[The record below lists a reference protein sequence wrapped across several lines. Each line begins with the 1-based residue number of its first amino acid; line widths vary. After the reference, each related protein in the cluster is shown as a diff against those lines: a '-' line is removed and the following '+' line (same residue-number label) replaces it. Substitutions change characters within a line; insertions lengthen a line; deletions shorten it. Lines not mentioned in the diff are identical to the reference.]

1 MARKQI
7 YEELEQRVRSLV
19 PGDHLC
25 CIYETG
31 EELQTWLTPFIRQ
44 GLEHDEK
51 VIYILDARAAEE
63 VLNYLLDD
71 GVKTES
77 YLERGQLII
86 LTVDETYMRE
96 GIFDP
101 DNMIAFLRDQTKQAL
116 NEGYAALR
124 VTGEM
129 TWGLKRVAG
138 SERLIEY
145 EAKLNEFFPS
155 SKCLAF
161 CQYDKRR
168 FAPEILLDVLTT
180 HSIAVIGREMFDNFY
195 YMPPEDLLG
204 PDPAEKRLKN
214 WLDSLVER
222 ERSDKALRE
231 SEASYRALVEDT
243 PAFICRFLQDGTL
256 TFVNS
261 GYCGYFNK
269 KSEDLIGQNFFQFI
283 PEEDQQKVRNH
294 FLSLNREKPMITYE
308 HQAIVSDEK
317 ILWQEWTDRAIFD
330 EKGNLTE
337 YQSIGQ
343 DITDRRWAEETL
355 RQSKELFEKTF
366 LAQRD
371 AIFILNSE
379 VPPRIT
385 NCNPAATEIFGYSRQ
400 EMLGCT
406 TLFLHVNEG
415 SLKKFQ
421 EYVYPAIED
430 RGYCY
435 LPEFEMKQKDGTIFS
450 TEHSLAPL
458 IDEQGQRIG
467 WVSVIHDITDRK
479 LAEEALRKSE
489 ERYVL
494 ATKAARVGVWD
505 WNVQTN
511 EFHLNGNVKAILG
524 YSDAEIPNN
533 LEVWSGYVHPDDKQP
548 VMEAFQ
554 NHIDGKTP
562 EFVCEHRMLHKDGS
576 IRWIMARGIAIRDA
590 QGNPVRVVGTDTD
603 ITQRK
608 LAEEAL
614 KAREKE
620 LQVKTSNLKEANTA
634 LKVLLDKRD
643 EDRKELEEKV
653 KLNMKWMVLPY
664 LEKMKKSGLN
674 ERQEAYANILESLL
688 SDIISPFTHELSS
701 QHVNLTPTEI
711 QVANLVKEGK
721 TTKDVAE
728 LLNSST
734 KAIEFHRGNIR
745 KKLGLKNKKINLRSY
760 LLSPS

>member
-19 PGDHLC
+19 SGDHLC

-31 EELQTWLTPFIRQ
+31 EELQTWLKPFIRQ

-51 VIYILDARAAEE
+51 VIYIVDARADEK

-71 GVKTES
+71 EVKTES
-77 YLERGQLII
+77 YLEKGQFII
-86 LTVDETYMRE
+86 LTVDEVYMRE

-116 NEGYAALR
+116 KEGYSALR

-129 TWGLKRVAG
+129 TWALKEVPG

-145 EAKLNEFFPS
+145 EAKLNKFFPS

-161 CQYDKRR
+161 CQYDKRK

-180 HSIAVIGREMFDNFY
+180 HSIAVIGREMFDNFH

-204 PDPAEKRLKN
+204 PTPAEKRLKN
-214 WLDSLVER
+214 WLDSLIER
-222 ERSDKALRE
+222 QRSDKALRE

-243 PAFICRFLQDGTL
+243 PALICRFLPDGTL

-261 GYCGYFNK
+261 AYCTYFGK

-283 PEEDQQKVRNH
+283 PEEDQEKVRNH
-294 FLSLNREKPMITYE
+294 FLSLNREKPVITYE
-308 HQAIVSDEK
+308 HQVIAPDDK

-343 DITDRRWAEETL
+343 DITDRRRAEEKL

-371 AIFILNSE
+371 AILILNSE
-379 VPPRIT
+379 VPPRIAD
-385 NCNPAATEIFGYSRQ
+385 CNPAAAKIFGYSRQ

-421 EYVYPAIED
+421 EYVYPTIED
-430 RGYCY
+430 QGYCY

-479 LAEEALRKSE
+479 LAEEALRS
-489 ERYVL
+489 
-494 ATKAARVGVWD
+494 
-505 WNVQTN
+505 QTFRN
-511 EFHLNGNVKAILG
+511 ETILQTAMDGFLIMDLEGKILTSNRSACMIMG
-524 YSDAEIPNN
+524 YSQEEMIGMSIYDIEAQETTQEIADHIREVINN
-533 LEVWSGYVHPDDKQP
+533 ETDRFETK
-548 VMEAFQ
+548 
-554 NHIDGKTP
+554 
-562 EFVCEHRMLHKDGS
+562 CRHKDGQILDLEVS
-576 IRWIMARGIAIRDA
+576 TNFIETGKERLFFSFFR
-590 QGNPVRVVGTDTD
+590 D
-603 ITQRK
+603 ITKRK
-608 LAEEAL
+608 QAEQAL
-614 KAREKE
+614 KARENE

-634 LKVLLDKRD
+634 LKVLLNKRD

-653 KLNMKWMVLPY
+653 LLNLKWMVLPY
-664 LEKMKKSGLN
+664 LEKMKKSGLD
-674 ERQEAYANILESLL
+674 ERQEAYANILVSLL
-688 SDIISPFTHELSS
+688 SDIISPFTYKLST
-701 QHVNLTPTEI
+701 QHLNLTPTEI
-711 QVANLVKEGK
+711 QVAHLVKDGK
-721 TTKDVAE
+721 TTKEVAE

-734 KAIEFHRGNIR
+734 RAVEFHRENIR
-745 KKLGLKNKKINLRSY
+745 KKLGLNNKKINLTSY
-760 LLSPS
+760 LLSLP